1 MADPTIPSF
10 SEQLW
15 SEQVGLA
22 GGTNEEGPGY
32 VFSSGRTYVKT
43 PYDPPVP
50 IPQPEEPTP

>member
-10 SEQLW
+10 SDQLW

-22 GGTNEEGPGY
+22 GGTNEDGPGY
-32 VFSSGRTYVKT
+32 TFSSGRTFVKT

-50 IPQPEEPTP
+50 PPQDGEVTP